1 MSEILSDSK
10 RKQHWV
16 HFTHCPK
23 NNLNIRRVTE
33 PFMVT
38 ADATVYTVYLCQILF
53 SICSP
58 KPDIYR
64 LNLLHPG
71 QAFCVADIQNSFGT
85 VYSIC
90 TMYMTHE
97 EQQGSL

>member
-38 ADATVYTVYLCQILF
+38 ADATVYISV
-53 SICSP
+53 
-58 KPDIYR
+58 PDIV
-64 LNLLHPG
+64 
-71 QAFCVADIQNSFGT
+71 Q
-85 VYSIC
+85 
-90 TMYMTHE
+90 YMLTKARHIPA
-97 EQQGSL
+97 